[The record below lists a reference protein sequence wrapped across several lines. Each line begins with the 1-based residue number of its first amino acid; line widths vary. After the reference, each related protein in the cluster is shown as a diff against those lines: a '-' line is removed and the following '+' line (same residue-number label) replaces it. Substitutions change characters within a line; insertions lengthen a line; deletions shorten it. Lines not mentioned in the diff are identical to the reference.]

1 METKINQIGLYN
13 PIKRLTRGKKSTG
26 GRNCHGHITAFHRG
40 GGHKRLYRIIDFKR
54 SELSATVLDI
64 QYDPSRT
71 GKLALIVEEKE
82 KTETTIHNQPSSIK
96 TSYIL
101 AAEGLKPG
109 DTIKSVRTM
118 PNTALYTGDSAPL
131 KYIPIGTKIFNIEL
145 EPGKGGQ
152 LIRSGGCSGIL
163 IGHGSGHLGR
173 THSLV
178 RLSSSETTLLNGDNI
193 ATIGVSSAPTS
204 PTRYARKAGQMRW
217 RGRRPIVRGVAMNPI
232 DHPHGGGEGKS
243 KGRPSVTPWGKPT
256 KGYKTRKR
264 PRIIA
269 TTNVD
274 TTGESKS

>member
-1 METKINQIGLYN
+1 METKINQIYN

-54 SELSATVLDI
+54 SIGESNATVLDI

-71 GKLALIVEEKE
+71 GKLALIAEEKVNAE
-82 KTETTIHNQPSSIK
+82 GNNFIPSIK

-101 AAEGLKPG
+101 AAEGLKRG

-118 PNTALYTGDSAPL
+118 PNTALYPGDSAPL

-152 LIRSGGCSGIL
+152 LARSGGCSASL
-163 IGHGSGHLGR
+163 IGHGSRVVKNSPVVKVLAA
-173 THSLV
+173 V
-178 RLSSSETTLLNGDNI
+178 RLSSGETVVLNGDNI
-193 ATIGVSSAPTS
+193 ATIGESASTPPTLL
-204 PTRYARKAGQMRW
+204 RKAGQMRW

-264 PRIIA
+264 PRVIA
-269 TTNVD
+269 TLP
-274 TTGESKS
+274 EAKL

>member
-1 METKINQIGLYN
+1 METKINQIYN

-54 SELSATVLDI
+54 SIGESNATVLDI

-82 KTETTIHNQPSSIK
+82 KAETTIPNQLNSIK

-163 IGHGSGHLGR
+163 IGHGSGRLGGSL
-173 THSLV
+173 SLV
-178 RLSSSETTLLNGDNI
+178 RLSSSETALLNGDNI
-193 ATIGVSSAPTS
+193 ATIGVGSAGPPTLL
-204 PTRYARKAGQMRW
+204 RKAGQMRW

-264 PRIIA
+264 PRLVA
-269 TTNVD
+269 MADAYTQ
-274 TTGESKS
+274 SKS